1 MNSFILGIMAGILCT
16 FSFIPQVVKIF
27 KTKNARDISLLT
39 FSVFSLGV
47 ILWLIYGITIKE
59 WPIIIANAASLIL
72 ILAIVVMKVKYG

>member
-27 KTKNARDISLLT
+27 RTKNARDISLLT

-47 ILWLIYGITIKE
+47 ILWLIYGIAIKE
-59 WPIIIANAASLIL
+59 WPIIIANAVSLIL